1 MKQNFVM
8 KLLISAGL
16 IAAAGCT
23 APSFHPLSL
32 KNELQ
37 YTQYVKEKYAADK
50 EWWKLY
56 QNEQLNALIEQA
68 LKNNPDYLKAA
79 ININKELYNLNL
91 KTADL
96 FPTMEGSL
104 GASSQ
109 RQIDRGDNF
118 ASNFSGEFG
127 LNYEADLYG
136 KIRDARSAQELNI
149 RQPYKI
155 RKRRG

>member
-109 RQIDRGDNF
+109 RQIDRVRT
-118 ASNFSGEFG
+118 E
-127 LNYEADLYG
+127 L
-136 KIRDARSAQELNI
+136 RS
-149 RQPYKI
+149 
-155 RKRRG
+155 

>member
-68 LKNNPDYLKAA
+68 LKNNPD
-79 ININKELYNLNL
+79 
-91 KTADL
+91 
-96 FPTMEGSL
+96 
-104 GASSQ
+104 
-109 RQIDRGDNF
+109 
-118 ASNFSGEFG
+118 
-127 LNYEADLYG
+127 
-136 KIRDARSAQELNI
+136 
-149 RQPYKI
+149 
-155 RKRRG
+155 